1 MEKIDLKKRFK
12 DLYQASSKAVAFV
25 EVPQLNYLMIDG
37 SGDPNNSPSYAAAIE
52 ALFSVSYTI
61 KFKLKKGPLEID
73 YGVMP
78 LEGLWWA
85 DDMSVFTRGDK
96 SQWKWTAMI
105 MQPDFVTEE
114 IVKEAITEVGK
125 KKNLDLSKIRY
136 DVLNEGFCAQILH
149 IGPYSEEGPTIDK
162 VHHTILTRG
171 SLRGK
176 HHEIYLGDMRKTDP
190 SRWKTIIRQ
199 PLDSKEVSLENQ
211 QG

>member
-1 MEKIDLKKRFK
+1 MEKIDLKKTFR
-12 DLYQASSKAVAFV
+12 DLYKASSKTVEFV
-25 EVPQLNYLMIDG
+25 DVPPLQYLMIDG
-37 SGDPNNSPSYAAAIE
+37 SGDPNNSSSYAAAIE

-61 KFKLKKGPLEID
+61 KFKVKKGPQEID

-85 DDMSVFTRGDK
+85 DDMSVFTTGDK

-114 IVKEAITEVGK
+114 VIRKAITEVEK
-125 KKNLDLSKIRY
+125 KKNLDLSKMRF
-136 DVLNEGFCAQILH
+136 DTLTEGTCAQFLH
-149 IGPYSEEGPTIDK
+149 IGPYSEEGPTIEK
-162 VHHTILTRG
+162 VHHAILTRG

-199 PLDSKEVSLENQ
+199 PMVLK
-211 QG
+211 